1 MQQISPPLRIA
12 LAAIVLLGAVWFVAL
27 RPKGASDE
35 PKAVTPPGVQGLAN
49 SVAKARGAKEA
60 TDASNARVEAAVN
73 GVGGSSAATS
83 STKAGTTT
91 AKGAAKPI
99 DLGISTAQVTG
110 PARRLVDALADGKAV
125 VLLFRSKSAD
135 SAHVTRVV
143 KGVFKRDGRVV
154 AQVASIKDVADY
166 SVFTNRTS
174 VSQAP
179 TTFIIGPTRKAKVI
193 AGYTST
199 GEVDQ
204 AIGDVLGKRS
214 GQDKYGKGRGR
225 DRSTR

>member
-12 LAAIVLLGAVWFVAL
+12 LAAILVLAAVWFVAL
-27 RPKGASDE
+27 RPKGADDE
-35 PKAVTPPGVQGLAN
+35 PAAVTAPGVEGLTN

-60 TDASNARVEAAVN
+60 ADASVARTEQA
-73 GVGGSSAATS
+73 VGGVDESASGSGSATQSGSKTSASSGKSGSAAT
-83 STKAGTTT
+83 AGS
-91 AKGAAKPI
+91 KIP
-99 DLGISTAQVTG
+99 G
-110 PARRLVDALADGKAV
+110 PAGKLVTALDRGKVV
-125 VLLFRSKSAD
+125 VLLFRNKSAD
-135 SAHVTRVV
+135 SAHVARVV
-143 KGVFKRDGRVV
+143 RGVYKREGIVV
-154 AQVASIKDVADY
+154 TEIASVKDVADY

-179 TTFIIGPTRKAKVI
+179 TTFIIGPTRRAKVI

-214 GQDKYGKGRGR
+214 GVDKYGSGRGR
-225 DRSTR
+225 DDG

>member
-1 MQQISPPLRIA
+1 MQQISPPIRIA

-27 RPKGASDE
+27 RPKDSSDE

-60 TDASNARVEAAVN
+60 AEASNARTESAVA
-73 GVGGSSAATS
+73 GADDSSAATS
-83 STKAGTTT
+83 GTKAGSTT
-91 AKGAAKPI
+91 AKGAAKSV
-99 DLGISTAQVTG
+99 DLGISTAEVSG
-110 PARRLVDALADGKAV
+110 PSRRLVAALADGKAV
-125 VLLFRSKSAD
+125 VLLFSNKSAD
-135 SAHVTRVV
+135 SAHVVRVV
-143 KGVFKRDGRVV
+143 QGVFKRDGRVV
-154 AQVASIKDVADY
+154 VQVANIQDVADY
-166 SVFTNRTS
+166 SVFTNKTS

-179 TTFIIGPTRKAKVI
+179 TTFIIGPTRRAKVI

-214 GQDKYGKGRGR
+214 GQDKFGKGRGR
-225 DRSTR
+225 DRTAG

>member
-27 RPKGASDE
+27 RPKDSADK
-35 PKAVTPPGVQGLAN
+35 PAAVTAPGVEGLAN
-49 SVAKARGAKEA
+49 SVASARSAKEA
-60 TDASNARVEAAVN
+60 AETSNARTESAVKN
-73 GVGGSSAATS
+73 ADGSGTASSETKSGSA
-83 STKAGTTT
+83 T
-91 AKGAAKPI
+91 AKSTAKSV
-99 DLGISTAQVTG
+99 DLGIPTSAVTG

-125 VLLFRSKSAD
+125 VLLFRNKSAD
-135 SAHVTRVV
+135 SDHVTRVV

-154 AQVASIKDVADY
+154 AQIANVQDVAAY
-166 SVFTNRTS
+166 SVFTNKTS

-179 TTFIIGPTRKAKVI
+179 TTFVIGPSRRARVI

-214 GQDKYGKGRGR
+214 GLDRFGKGRGR
-225 DRSTR
+225 DRTAG

>member
-27 RPKGASDE
+27 RPKDSSDE
-35 PKAVTPPGVQGLAN
+35 PAAVTAPGVQGLAN
-49 SVAKARGAKEA
+49 SVAKARGAKAAAE
-60 TDASNARVEAAVN
+60 ASNARTESAVA
-73 GVGGSSAATS
+73 GADGSATS
-83 STKAGTTT
+83 SSATKAGTKSAT
-91 AKGAAKPI
+91 AKAQPI
-99 DLGISTAQVTG
+99 DLGISTAEVTG
-110 PARRLVDALADGKAV
+110 PARRLVDALADGKGV
-125 VLLFRSKSAD
+125 VLLFRNKSAD

-143 KGVFKRDGRVV
+143 QGVFKRDGRVV
-154 AQVASIKDVADY
+154 AQIANVRDVADY

-179 TTFIIGPTRKAKVI
+179 TTFIIGPTRRAKVI

-214 GQDKYGKGRGR
+214 GQDRYGKGRGR
-225 DRSTR
+225 DRSTG